1 MSKLFKRQNNK
12 EDYVLDRFKEE
23 LERNGL
29 SINSVDAEG
38 YYYIE
43 VGGQN
48 LKISL
53 ENTRKDFERD
63 KDDNVIL
70 DLTDTILAYD
80 INIPEKWEDA
90 KDNIFLS
97 FYISDFDFDE
107 IINERVTNDF
117 NKVYVYSDG
126 KKFTWI
132 LKTDIETWSISTQE
146 LEQVANENAG
156 SLLSKENLVFN
167 DFDGHKLGR
176 IDIERASLK
185 GAVLFSSKLTDILKE
200 KIGLPFYAVL
210 PVRDFCY
217 IFPECDLDY
226 FSERLGSTVTD
237 EFVNSGYP
245 ITTELLKFTENEV
258 ITVGKYPTDNQ
269 NEKKYGC

>member
-1 MSKLFKRQNNK
+1 MSKLLKRQNNK

-48 LKISL
+48 LKITL

-70 DLTDTILAYD
+70 DLIDTILAYD

-107 IINERVTNDF
+107 IVNERVTDDF

-132 LKTDIETWSISTQE
+132 SKTDIETWSISTQE
-146 LEQVANENAG
+146 LEKVANENAS
-156 SLLSKENLVFN
+156 SLISDENLVFD

-176 IDIERASLK
+176 IEIERTSLK

-245 ITTELLKFTENEV
+245 ITTELLKFTESEV
-258 ITVGKYPTDNQ
+258 ITVGKYPTDN
-269 NEKKYGC
+269 

>member
-97 FYISDFDFDE
+97 FYISDFDFEE
-107 IINERVTNDF
+107 IINERVTDDF
-117 NKVYVYSDG
+117 SKVYVYSDG
-126 KKFTWI
+126 TKFIWI
-132 LKTDIETWSISTQE
+132 SKTDIETWGVSTQE
-146 LEQVANENAG
+146 LKRVANENAG
-156 SLLSKENLVFN
+156 SLLNDVDLVF
-167 DFDGHKLGR
+167 DDLDGHRLGR
-176 IDIERASLK
+176 IDIERTSLK
-185 GAVLFSSKLTDILKE
+185 GAVLFSSKLREILKE
-200 KIGLPFYAVL
+200 EIGLPFYAVL

-258 ITVGKYPTDNQ
+258 ITVGKYQTDN
-269 NEKKYGC
+269 

>member
-1 MSKLFKRQNNK
+1 MSKLFRRQNNK

-38 YYYIE
+38 YCYIE
-43 VGGQN
+43 VGEQN

-53 ENTRKDFERD
+53 ENTRRDFERD

-70 DLTDTILAYD
+70 DLIDTILAYD

-90 KDNIFLS
+90 KDKIFLS

-107 IINERVTNDF
+107 IINERVTDDF

-126 KKFTWI
+126 EKFTWI
-132 LKTDIETWSISTQE
+132 SKADIETWRISTQE
-146 LEQVANENAG
+146 LEKVANENAG
-156 SLLSKENLVFN
+156 SLLSKENLVFD

-176 IDIERASLK
+176 IDIERTSLK
-185 GAVLFSSKLTDILKE
+185 SAVLFSSKLTDILKE
-200 KIGLPFYAVL
+200 EIGFPFYAVL

-217 IFPECDLDY
+217 IFPECDFDY
-226 FSERLGSTVTD
+226 FLERLSSTVTD
-237 EFVNSGYP
+237 EFINSGYP
-245 ITTELLKFTENEV
+245 ITTELLKFSGIEV
-258 ITVGKYPTDNQ
+258 LAVGKYQTDS
-269 NEKKYGC
+269 